1 MKDKKKMTVAV
12 LFGGCSAE
20 YEVSLQSACS
30 VIESLNPDKY
40 EVVLLGIT
48 RQGEWK
54 KYSGGL
60 EDIRNDRWS
69 SSSTCVPAII
79 SPDRLTH
86 GILVLTPEKT
96 EKLPIDL
103 AFPVLHGKNGEDG
116 TLQGLLEMAGI
127 PCAGCGML
135 SSSLCMDK
143 DIAHRLVNLTGIK
156 TSASV
161 VVESDMHLTEK
172 TNHLLYPL
180 FVKPVK
186 AGSSFGITNITDPGE
201 LKFAVGKAF
210 CYDKK
215 VIIEEAVPGFEV
227 GCAVLGSQSLIIGN
241 LDEIELS
248 RGFFDYTEK
257 YTLETSKIHLPARLD
272 QETTDR
278 IKKAAETI
286 YKTLNCSGFA
296 RVDFFVTP
304 EKEIIFNEV
313 NTIPGFTTHSRY
325 PNMLKNVGLSFEKIL
340 DEIIRL
346 GVES

>member
-1 MKDKKKMTVAV
+1 
-12 LFGGCSAE
+12 
-20 YEVSLQSACS
+20 
-30 VIESLNPDKY
+30 
-40 EVVLLGIT
+40 
-48 RQGEWK
+48 
-54 KYSGGL
+54 
-60 EDIRNDRWS
+60 
-69 SSSTCVPAII
+69 
-79 SPDRLTH
+79 
-86 GILVLTPEKT
+86 
-96 EKLPIDL
+96 
-103 AFPVLHGKNGEDG
+103 
-116 TLQGLLEMAGI
+116 MAGI
-127 PCAGCGML
+127 PFAGCGVL

-143 DIAHRLVNLTGIK
+143 DIAHKLVNLTGIK

-186 AGSSFGITNITDPGE
+186 AGSSFGITKITDPGE
-201 LKFAVGKAF
+201 LKSAVGKAF
-210 CYDKK
+210 CYDRK

-227 GCAVLGSQSLIIGN
+227 GCAVLGSQSLITGN

-272 QETTDR
+272 QETTDK

-304 EKEIIFNEV
+304 EKEIVFNEV

-325 PNMLKNVGLSFEKIL
+325 PNMLKSVGLSFEKFWT
-340 DEIIRL
+340 R
-346 GVES
+346 S